1 MNAFNTHSGQ
11 VEFQALPASRV
22 LGLLRVGYSE
32 TDRVVSGLRR
42 NAVDAY
48 LKHGYRL
55 RGLEAYGSAGDS
67 TAYSSDA
74 RERNATLLWGAGVR
88 WSPRPAA
95 TVELEWQ
102 STDRRD
108 QINPMF
114 NSLERR
120 FEMRMNSGL

>member
-1 MNAFNTHSGQ
+1 MIRW
-11 VEFQALPASRV
+11 L
-22 LGLLRVGYSE
+22 
-32 TDRVVSGLRR
+32 
-42 NAVDAY
+42 DAY
-48 LKHGYRL
+48 GIAGY
-55 RGLEAYGSAGDS
+55 S

-74 RERNATLLWGAGVR
+74 RERNATIMWGAGVR